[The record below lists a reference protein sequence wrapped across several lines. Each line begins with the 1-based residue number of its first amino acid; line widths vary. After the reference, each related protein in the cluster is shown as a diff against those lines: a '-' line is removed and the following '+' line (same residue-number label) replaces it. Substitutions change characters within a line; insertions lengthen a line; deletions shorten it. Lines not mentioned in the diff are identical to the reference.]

1 MLTYKTITA
10 SEALELVSNIHDT
23 VIIDVRTRDEFNE
36 TPIIGAFNLP
46 LYEML
51 ELLEN
56 HEFEP
61 NRTIIVHCQS
71 GHRSQIAAQALT
83 YVGYT
88 NINAVSEDLVAFL
101 YKS

>member
-1 MLTYKTITA
+1 MMTYTTINA
-10 SEALELVSNIHDT
+10 NEALTLISHTDSI
-23 VIIDVRTRDEFNE
+23 IIDVRTRDEFNE
-36 TPIIGAFNLP
+36 APITGAFNLP

-56 HEFEP
+56 YEITP
-61 NRTIIVHCQS
+61 DQPIIIHCQS

-88 NINAVSEDLVAFL
+88 NIHAVSEDLVSFL
-101 YKS
+101 CNHP